1 MTGIEALRRR
11 VDRLETGED
20 LAAAGAVVIYEPGE
34 SEEEIRARIP
44 PGAATVILLPN
55 NHRDDRPSPVDHPK
69 SSKKT
74 PP

>member
-1 MTGIEALRRR
+1 MTSIDGITRRL
-11 VDRLETGED
+11 DRLETD
-20 LAAAGAVVIYEPGE
+20 QAATPSGAVVIYEPGE

>member
-1 MTGIEALRRR
+1 MTPSADHIRRR
-11 VDRLETGED
+11 LERLD
-20 LAAAGAVVIYEPGE
+20 QAATTPGAVVIFEPGE